1 MRTAIS
7 SGRTVNLGTWS
18 ASNRE
23 AFLHAARIG
32 FVTCVH
38 PIHNLPSVSQH
49 RDQAISGLRAAGC
62 EVISPGIARDA
73 GDLPEIVAELKRGN
87 IDLLLF
93 FFCTWVAEEITLSI
107 AGELE
112 NIPLLLWALPYLDQT
127 VPMPSPMTGLT
138 AAGCNLKKAG
148 RFFLHRVGA
157 TTPDQI
163 QAVART
169 ARIAAIV
176 KGMRRTR
183 FGIFGSPCPG
193 MIDTVCDDSLLQRYL
208 GITIVRRDLDSLL
221 EAAQQSS
228 FQEARRL
235 AARLKERV
243 GSSDVGEETIA
254 DQYRLYL
261 GMKSLLEREELDGFS
276 VRCWPELRDQHKHN
290 ICLAMS
296 ELAESGVPSACE
308 ADLTALVT
316 SHILTKVAGQPACC
330 LEITAFLEEQQA
342 LQLAHCGA
350 AAISLTD
357 DPRHAVIRTHMRTET
372 GATLEFQFKPG
383 IVTIAKLLRPAE
395 GRLRMF
401 VGRGEVIKTAPEA
414 RGSVATI
421 KVEPTPG
428 RFLESMLRQAV
439 EHHLVLVYGDW
450 TADLIQFTQLAGIDW
465 CAPQ

>member
-1 MRTAIS
+1 
-7 SGRTVNLGTWS
+7 
-18 ASNRE
+18 
-23 AFLHAARIG
+23 LHAARIG

-38 PIHNLPSVSQH
+38 PIYNLPSVTQH
-49 RDQAISGLRAAGC
+49 RDQAISGLRSAGC
-62 EVISPGIARDA
+62 EVISPGIAQDA
-73 GDLPEIVAELKRGN
+73 RDLPEIVAELKRGN

-107 AGELE
+107 AKELE
-112 NIPLLLWALPYLDQT
+112 TIPLLLWALPYLDQT
-127 VPMPSPMTGLT
+127 IPMPSPMTGLT
-138 AAGCNLKKAG
+138 ATGCNLQKTG

-157 TTPDQI
+157 ATPEQI

-183 FGIFGSPCPG
+183 FGIIGSPCPG
-193 MIDTVCDDSLLQRYL
+193 MIDTVCDDSLLQKSL
-208 GITIVRRDLDSLL
+208 GITIKHSDLDSLL

-228 FQEARRL
+228 SIEARKL

-243 GSSDVGEETIA
+243 GSSEVGEETIA

-261 GMKSLLEREELDGFS
+261 GMKSLLEKEELDGFS
-276 VRCWPELRDQHKHN
+276 VRCWPELRDQHKYN

-316 SHILTKVAGQPACC
+316 SYILAKVAGQPACC
-330 LEITAFLEEQQA
+330 LEITAFLQEQQA

-350 AAISLTD
+350 AAISLAG
-357 DPRHAVIRTHMRTET
+357 DPRKAVVRTHMRAET
-372 GATLEFQFKPG
+372 GATLEFPFKPG
-383 IVTIAKLLRPAE
+383 IVTIAKLLRPVE

-401 VGRGEVIKTAPEA
+401 VGRGEVIETTPEA

-421 KVEPTPG
+421 KVEPTPEH
-428 RFLESMLRQAV
+428 FLDSMLRQAV

-450 TADLIQFTQLAGIDW
+450 TADLEQFTQLSGIDW

>member
-1 MRTAIS
+1 M
-7 SGRTVNLGTWS
+7 
-18 ASNRE
+18 
-23 AFLHAARIG
+23 HAARIG

-38 PIHNLPSVSQH
+38 PIYNIPSVTKH

-62 EVISPGIARDA
+62 EVISPGIARSA
-73 GDLPEIVAELKRGN
+73 RDLPEIVAELKKGD

-107 AGELE
+107 AEELE
-112 NIPLLLWALPYLDQT
+112 TIPLLLWALPYLDQT
-127 VPMPSPMTGLT
+127 IPMPSPMTGLT
-138 AAGCNLKKAG
+138 ATGCNLQKAK
-148 RFFLHRVGA
+148 RCFLHRVGA
-157 TTPDQI
+157 ATPEQI

-193 MIDTVCDDSLLQRYL
+193 MIDTVCDDSLLQKCL
-208 GITIVRRDLDSLL
+208 GITVIRRDLDSLL

-228 FQEARRL
+228 SMEARKL
-235 AARLKERV
+235 AAWLKERV
-243 GSSDVGEETIA
+243 GSSEVGEETIA

-261 GMKSLLEREELDGFS
+261 GMRSLLEKEELDGFS
-276 VRCWPELRDQHKHN
+276 VRCWPELRDRHKYN
-290 ICLAMS
+290 ICLAMG
-296 ELAESGVPSACE
+296 ELTESGVPSACE

-316 SHILTKVAGQPACC
+316 SYILTKLSGQPTCC
-330 LEITAFLEEQQA
+330 LEITALLQERRA

-350 AAISLTD
+350 AAISLAG
-357 DPRHAVIRTHMRTET
+357 DPYKAVVRTHMRTKT

-383 IVTIAKLLRPAE
+383 IVTIAKLLRPVD

-401 VGRGEVIKTAPEA
+401 VGRGEVIETTPEA
-414 RGSVATI
+414 RGSVATV
-421 KVEPTPG
+421 KVDPTPEN
-428 RFLESMLRQAV
+428 FLESLLRQAV
-439 EHHLVLVYGDW
+439 EHHLVLVYEDW
-450 TADLIQFTQLAGIDW
+450 TADLEQFTRLAGIDW